1 MNISA
6 LILSYNLLVSR
17 LITTAAVKLN
27 NNISDID
34 KKTNIFKAIYYKKHG
49 ILFIDESVLA
59 EKSKGIILK
68 IRDMEDIDEP
78 FIIVTS
84 TNNNISRIIQDIGG
98 DAFLPIPF
106 SKMIFQ
112 SLFRGLLNQPR
123 IILLASNPKSDVTGF
138 GEKLTSKG

>member
-27 NNISDID
+27 ITISDID
-34 KKTNIFKAIYYKKHG
+34 KKTNIFKAIYDKKPG

-68 IRDMEDIDEP
+68 IRDMEDID
-78 FIIVTS
+78 
-84 TNNNISRIIQDIGG
+84 
-98 DAFLPIPF
+98 
-106 SKMIFQ
+106 
-112 SLFRGLLNQPR
+112 
-123 IILLASNPKSDVTGF
+123 
-138 GEKLTSKG
+138 